1 MVQQKKRVVLIEDDL
16 ALGNSILDVLTWS
29 NFDVNWFEDG
39 LKALVYL
46 NKNVPD
52 IIISDLKMPNMGGEE
67 LFLKIRTSSKFN
79 TIPFIVIT
87 ANMDNDVKFKQLKNG
102 VNDFIIKPFP
112 VKELIYKVKNLME
125 LKKSI
130 EKKFSPDPF
139 SKITIQLS
147 KKDFLTSLD
156 NVLIKNIKYKI
167 DTNQLTAALFI
178 SKSTLDKKIRKLTN
192 KNITQ
197 YTREFKLNYAVKLI
211 QMGERNIQYLVD
223 ETGFSSFSYFST
235 SFKAYLKV
243 TPRDYIK
250 LINSEKQDNLADM
263 ESELMKKSIS

>member
-1 MVQQKKRVVLIEDDL
+1 MIQQNKRIVLIEDDV
-16 ALGNSILDVLTWS
+16 ALGNSIVEVLTWS

-52 IIISDLKMPNMGGEE
+52 IIISDLKMPNMDGEE
-67 LFLKIRTSSKFN
+67 LFLKIRKNNKFS
-79 TIPFIVIT
+79 TIPFIIIT
-87 ANMDNDVKFKQLKNG
+87 ANMNDDVKFKQLENG
-102 VNDFIIKPFP
+102 VNDFIMKPFE
-112 VKELIYKVKNLME
+112 VKELVYKIKNLLD

-147 KKDFLTSLD
+147 KKDFITSL
-156 NVLIKNIKYKI
+156 NEILLKNIKNKI
-167 DTNQLTAALFI
+167 DMNQLTADLFI
-178 SKSTLDKKIRKLTN
+178 SKSTLDKRIRKLTN

-197 YTREFKLNYAVKLI
+197 YTREFKLDYAVKLI
-211 QMGERNIQYLVD
+211 QFGERNIQYLVD

-235 SFKAYLKV
+235 SFKSYLKN

-250 LINSEKQDNLADM
+250 LINAEKQNTLVDKEN
-263 ESELMKKSIS
+263 E

>member
-1 MVQQKKRVVLIEDDL
+1 MLQQKKRVVLIEDDL
-16 ALGNSILDVLTWS
+16 ALGNSILEVLTCS

-39 LKALVYL
+39 LTALVYL

-52 IIISDLKMPNMGGEE
+52 IIVSDLKMPNMGGEE
-67 LFLKIRTSSKFN
+67 LFLKIRKSIEFN

-87 ANMDNDVKFKQLKNG
+87 ANKDNDVKFKQLENG
-102 VNDFIIKPFP
+102 VNDFIMKPFAA
-112 VKELIYKVKNLME
+112 KELVYKIKNLMQ

-147 KKDFLTSLD
+147 KKDFITSLND
-156 NVLIKNIKYKI
+156 ILIKNIKYKI
-167 DTNQLTAALFI
+167 DTNQLTSALFI

-197 YTREFKLNYAVKLI
+197 YTREFKLDYAVKLI
-211 QMGERNIQYLVD
+211 QLGERNIQYLVD

-243 TPRDYIK
+243 TPRDFIK
-250 LINSEKQDNLADM
+250 LINYGKKDNFDNL
-263 ESELMKKSIS
+263 ESK